1 MSIRGE
7 SHPQHTYILYGR
19 NHVAEHILGLETV
32 NIEWMYHI
40 SRYSRLKMVCVVG
53 GHSRLCHTT
62 STVKTLVKLLL
73 FGFFLTIKPK

>member
-40 SRYSRLKMVCVVG
+40 SRYSRLKMVCVWPVATADYAIPPA
-53 GHSRLCHTT
+53 L
-62 STVKTLVKLLL
+62 
-73 FGFFLTIKPK
+73 